1 MSMYIYVHFMNVLVI
16 KIVKD
21 VKFLWSLVLRELFFF
36 AKSFWKFLIT
46 QFIKSAVCF
55 GNTLSK

>member
-1 MSMYIYVHFMNVLVI
+1 MNVLVI